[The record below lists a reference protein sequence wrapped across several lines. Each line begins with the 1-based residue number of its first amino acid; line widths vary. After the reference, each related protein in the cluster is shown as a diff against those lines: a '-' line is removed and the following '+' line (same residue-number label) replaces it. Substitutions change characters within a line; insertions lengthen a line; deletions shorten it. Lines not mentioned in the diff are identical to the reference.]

1 MASGPPKEPHPAVG
15 DTRRADRDLLAQLGL
30 AAHASNRDIET
41 AHDHIVAFLATAP
54 DDLLAWSQ
62 NEIAAADAAYA
73 LLAAPVPEPVITT
86 GNDAHEPPQDSPIG
100 PGVAD
105 PDATA
110 PGLRARLW
118 GSPKRRRIS
127 VAVAAVATVAL
138 VVGIYRVGGESGV
151 ESTQAAASAT
161 PAATP
166 AAQIDQ
172 DRVSSLTRKI
182 AKNPNAVASYIQLGD
197 LYFQAGDYA
206 AAADWMGRA
215 VKLRPGNVTAR
226 LALGAAWFNLGR
238 RKDAERHWQ
247 RVVATNPN
255 NVEAHYDLGFL
266 YLSATPP
273 DMTRVKAE
281 WGKVVELAPDSD
293 VAKTVAAHLDQLETS
308 PAPTGGPKVS
318 P

>member
-1 MASGPPKEPHPAVG
+1 MASGPPKAPHPPVG

-30 AAHASNRDIET
+30 AAHASNRDVEA
-41 AHDHIVAFLATAP
+41 AHDRIVAFLATAP

-73 LLAAPVPEPVITT
+73 LLAVPGPEPAIAV
-86 GNDAHEPPQDSPIG
+86 GDDALGPQQGSRIG

-138 VVGIYRVGGESGV
+138 VVGIYRMGGESGV
-151 ESTQAAASAT
+151 ESTQAAVS
-161 PAATP
+161 ATP

-215 VKLRPGNVTAR
+215 VKLRPANVTAR

-247 RVVATNPN
+247 SVVATNPK

-273 DMTRVKAE
+273 DMARVKAE

-308 PAPTGGPKVS
+308 PAPTGGAKVS